1 MYGFNWGNQSPEEKA
16 ARDRAELML
25 LAEQAA
31 FAAARAAGIAVGNG
45 GSVILVGE
53 EGRSALMLYADGA
66 ANAWKITCAVWPLT
80 QPASTPYLSE
90 PVATGVGIAYYQ
102 GNTIIPVDGGGYLVA
117 VRADEGGDY
126 YSNIL
131 FIDAKGKLIDKV
143 TIVGASNTYD
153 TQAEEG
159 LFTGVSY
166 LDETT
171 SRYTVKL
178 WSGGQVFTH
187 SFPDATALPTWNAS
201 GVGGYDCTVDGTT
214 TLRYSSNSGQ
224 QTWMLNATTG
234 AKHNIT
240 QHLVHSN
247 AAGQSD
253 VFASGLSMYGNY
265 LWRVFEP
272 AIGTPQAIYASI
284 TQGSNQATVIDLFG
298 STPRVGQDV
307 ISSDFP
313 QGTVVL
319 AINGNT
325 ITLSQASTRTDLL
338 GATIGLTGLYVDLL
352 RIIKTDGTV
361 TNIDLS
367 SYNLRSVN
375 EVIEAGKHDLIIEA
389 VTSGHS
395 TIPGHVIVYRGLTE
409 TLMSAPVNMSRYT
422 NAQVITSNPQEFLT
436 DLADPA
442 GAYYSTVIT
451 YNSNTQDNTGI
462 MTEHNKIG
470 FMWFGPASTEFCTQE
485 FICDPG
491 QTFGLNTQTEQMQR
505 QVFIGKMPIS
515 GEASIITLGLNTNLC
530 DVISVAIPTA
540 YANMTSNFQ
549 VNALGS
555 THALISWE
563 DTSRTGDIR
572 AYQIWNRVTMEWNGS
587 TLWLDPTGVTVNISA
602 STLLIRDAVGG
613 NTYYWVPAINSGNA
627 GILILAD
634 SLSEAPKI
642 VGEGSWSTSIGSYSN
657 FTQSGIMLVPVS
669 TNEAWLIKNQA
680 GQTATSVQLSGGFDW
695 TNARINYDVI
705 VASKEISDEIWIQV
719 STLTGQQLYTI
730 NTGFQNLQELSVTQ
744 NRVLARVTY
753 SSYTRYYFIS
763 ASGYTFKNVDN
774 NEVVV
779 NDWRWYQDWY

>member
-1 MYGFNWGNQSPEEKA
+1 MTEQDKHQAKLRELHLIEEARLTFQKLYQQGA
-16 ARDRAELML
+16 AVM
-25 LAEQAA
+25 
-31 FAAARAAGIAVGNG
+31 GGTIALGKT
-45 GSVILVGE
+45 GE
-53 EGRSALMLYADGA
+53 EGRSALMLYADGT

-90 PVATGVGIAYYQ
+90 PVATGISIGYYQ
-102 GNTIIPVDGGGYLVA
+102 GNTILPVDGGGYLVA

-131 FIDAKGKLIDKV
+131 FIDAKGELIDSV

-171 SRYTVKL
+171 SLYTVKL

-187 SFPDATALPTWNAS
+187 SFPDATALPTWNANS
-201 GVGGYDCTVDGTT
+201 VGGYDCTVDGTT

-234 AKHNIT
+234 AKYNIT

-247 AAGQSD
+247 AIGQSTR
-253 VFASGLSMYGNY
+253 VAAGLRMYGNY
-265 LWRVFEP
+265 LYIAFRPQQVP
-272 AIGTPQAIYASI
+272 AISILASI
-284 TQGSNQATVIDLFG
+284 TQGSNQVTVLESFG
-298 STPRVGQDV
+298 TNPRVGQLINV
-307 ISSDFP
+307 TEFP
-313 QGTVVL
+313 QGTVIT

-325 ITLSQASTRTDLL
+325 ITLSQAAIDNAIE
-338 GATIGLTGLYVDLL
+338 GAIIELTGEFVDIL

-361 TNIDLS
+361 TNINLS
-367 SYNLRSVN
+367 GYNLREIN
-375 EVIEAGKHDLIIEA
+375 EVIEAGKNDLIIEA

-395 TIPGHVIVYRGLTE
+395 TIPGWVIVYRGLTG
-409 TLMSAPVNMSRYT
+409 TLMSAPVDMSRYT
-422 NAQVITSNPQEFLT
+422 NANVITSDPQEFLT

-451 YNSNTQDNTGI
+451 YNSNTQVNTGA
-462 MTEHNKIG
+462 MTEHTKIG
-470 FMWFGPASTEFCTQE
+470 FIWFGPTSTQLCTQE
-485 FICDPG
+485 FICAPS
-491 QTFGLNTQTEQMQR
+491 QTFGLNTETEQMQR

-515 GEASIITLGLNTNLC
+515 GEASLITLGLDTNLC
-530 DVISVAIPTA
+530 DVISVAMPTA

-549 VNALGS
+549 VKALGS

-572 AYQIWNRVTMEWNGS
+572 GYQIWNRVTMEWNGS

-602 STLLIRDAVGG
+602 STILIRDAVGG

-634 SLSEAPKI
+634 SLAEAPKI

-657 FTQSGIMLVPVS
+657 FTQSGVMLVPVS

-705 VASKEISDEIWIQV
+705 VAAKDISDEIWIQV

-744 NRVLARVTY
+744 NRVIAKVTY